1 MANAT
6 PDPDRRNH
14 IFSLRKSIA
23 MERATERRGNPNT
36 AYVFPGQGSQFVGM
50 GLEFYQTS
58 RAAKDVF
65 DQVDDILSMP
75 LTDMIFN
82 GPEEDL
88 KKTAYS
94 QPAIMATSL
103 ACYKALEELDG
114 RAMRPAAVAGH
125 SLGEYSSL
133 VVAGVLDLEDGV
145 RLVQERAKLMQ
156 EAAELHPGSMAAIIG
171 LDEETVEEICA
182 ETGAEVANVNGND
195 QIVISGDKLCVAR
208 AVDMCSIRG
217 ARKAIALAVNGAFH
231 SSLMSPA
238 QEGLA
243 SAIDNARFRDPAV
256 PVIAN
261 ATSRPITSAAQA
273 QAELKTQLCNCVRW
287 KQSVSR
293 MIDGGVSSFI
303 EFGPGRVLGGLIKRI
318 SANPSY
324 RDSHVEVMN
333 VADPSTAQKV
343 AEYGLNGALAARPL
357 PLS

>member
-182 ETGAEVANVNGND
+182 ETGAEMANVNGND

-261 ATSRPITSAAQA
+261 ATSKPIMSAAQA

>member
-1 MANAT
+1 
-6 PDPDRRNH
+6 
-14 IFSLRKSIA
+14 
-23 MERATERRGNPNT
+23 MEQQGAPKT
-36 AYVFPGQGSQFVGM
+36 AYVFPGQGSQFVGR
-50 GLEFYQTS
+50 GLELYQTS

-65 DQVDDILSMP
+65 DQVDDILSMS

-82 GPEEDL
+82 GPEDEL

-114 RAMRPAAVAGH
+114 LAGQPTAVAGH

-133 VVAGVLDLEDGV
+133 VVAGALDLADGV
-145 RLVQERAKLMQ
+145 RLVQERGKLMQ
-156 EAAELHPGSMAAIIG
+156 EASELHPGSMAAIIG
-171 LDEETVEEICA
+171 LDEETVEEICS
-182 ETGAEVANVNGND
+182 ETGAEMANVNGDD

-243 SAIDNARFRDPAV
+243 SALDSARFFDPSV

-261 ATSRPITSAAQA
+261 ATSMPITSAEQA
-273 QAELKTQLCNCVRW
+273 RDELKTQLCNCVKW
-287 KQSVSR
+287 KQSVGW
-293 MIDGGVSSFI
+293 MIDDGVSSFI

-318 SANPSY
+318 SATPSY
-324 RDSHVEVMN
+324 RDRHVEILN
-333 VADPSTAQKV
+333 VTDPSTVHKV
-343 AEYGLNGALAARPL
+343 AESGLNGASAGRPV

>member
-182 ETGAEVANVNGND
+182 ETGAEMANVNGND

>member
-1 MANAT
+1 MEAT
-6 PDPDRRNH
+6 
-14 IFSLRKSIA
+14 
-23 MERATERRGNPNT
+23 TEKRGETKT

-50 GLEFYQTS
+50 GLELYQTS
-58 RAAKDVF
+58 KAAKDVF
-65 DQVDDILSMP
+65 DEVDDILSMP
-75 LTDMIFN
+75 LTNMIFN
-82 GPEEDL
+82 GPEDEL

-103 ACYKALEELDG
+103 ACFKALEELDG
-114 RAMRPAAVAGH
+114 HVLQPTAVAGH

-133 VVAGVLDLEDGV
+133 VVAGVLDLRDGV
-145 RLVQERAKLMQ
+145 RLVQERAELMQ
-156 EAAELHPGSMAAIIG
+156 EAADLHPGSMAAIIG
-171 LDEETVEEICA
+171 LDEETVEEVCS
-182 ETGAEVANVNGND
+182 ETGAEMANVNGND

-243 SAIDNARFRDPAV
+243 SAIDNARFRDPVV

-261 ATSRPITSAAQA
+261 ATSTPITSAAQA
-273 QAELKTQLCNCVRW
+273 RAELKTQLCNCVKW
-287 KQSVSR
+287 KQSVAC
-293 MIDGGVSSFI
+293 MMDDGVSSFI

-318 SANPSY
+318 SATPSY
-324 RDSHVEVMN
+324 KDRHVEVMN
-333 VADPSTAQKV
+333 VADPSTVQKV
-343 AEYGLNGALAARPL
+343 VESGLNGALVARPA

>member
-1 MANAT
+1 
-6 PDPDRRNH
+6 
-14 IFSLRKSIA
+14 
-23 MERATERRGNPNT
+23 MEIATEKQGPSKT

-50 GLEFYQTS
+50 GLELYQTS

-75 LTDMIFN
+75 LTDIIFN

-88 KKTAYS
+88 KKTAHS

-103 ACYKALEELDG
+103 ACYKALEELNG
-114 RAMRPAAVAGH
+114 AARPTAVAGH

-145 RLVQERAKLMQ
+145 RLVQERARLMQ
-156 EAAELHPGSMAAIIG
+156 EAAEMRPGSMAAIIG
-171 LDEETVEEICA
+171 LDEETVEEVCS
-182 ETGAEVANVNGND
+182 ETGAEMANVNGSD
-195 QIVISGDKLCVAR
+195 QVVISGDKLCVAR
-208 AVDMCSIRG
+208 AVDMCSLRG
-217 ARKAIALAVNGAFH
+217 AKKAIALAVNGAFH

-261 ATSRPITSAAQA
+261 ATSIPMTSAAQA
-273 QAELKTQLCNCVRW
+273 RAELKTQLCSCVQW
-287 KQSVSR
+287 KQSVAR
-293 MIDGGVSSFI
+293 MIDEGVSSFV
-303 EFGPGRVLGGLIKRI
+303 EFGPGRVLAGLIKRI

-324 RDSHVEVMN
+324 GGNHVEIMN
-333 VADPSTAQKV
+333 VADPSTARKV
-343 AEYGLNGALAARPL
+343 AEYGLNGALAARPA
-357 PLS
+357 PIA

>member
-1 MANAT
+1 
-6 PDPDRRNH
+6 
-14 IFSLRKSIA
+14 
-23 MERATERRGNPNT
+23 MERTTEKQEDSKT

-50 GLEFYQTS
+50 GLELYETS
-58 RAAKDVF
+58 RAARDVF
-65 DQVDDILSMP
+65 DRVDEILSMP
-75 LTDMIFN
+75 LTDMIFH
-82 GPEEDL
+82 GPEDDL
-88 KKTAYS
+88 KKTVYS

-103 ACYKALEELDG
+103 ACYKALEELEG
-114 RAMRPAAVAGH
+114 HALQPAAVAGH

-145 RLVQERAKLMQ
+145 RLVRERAKLMQ
-156 EAAELHPGSMAAIIG
+156 EAAEMRPGSMAAIIG
-171 LDEETVEEICA
+171 LDEETVEEVCS
-182 ETGAEVANVNGND
+182 ETGAEMANVNGND

-243 SAIDNARFRDPAV
+243 SAIDDARFRDPAV

-261 ATSRPITSAAQA
+261 ATSSPITSADQA
-273 QAELKTQLCNCVRW
+273 RAELKTQLCHCVKW
-287 KQSVSR
+287 KQSVWR
-293 MIDGGVSSFI
+293 MVDEGVSSFI

-318 SANPSY
+318 VSNPSY
-324 RDSHVEVMN
+324 KDNHVAVMN
-333 VADPSTAQKV
+333 VADPPTVRKV
-343 AEYGLNGALAARPL
+343 AEYGLNGALSARPS

>member
-1 MANAT
+1 
-6 PDPDRRNH
+6 
-14 IFSLRKSIA
+14 
-23 MERATERRGNPNT
+23 
-36 AYVFPGQGSQFVGM
+36 
-50 GLEFYQTS
+50 
-58 RAAKDVF
+58 
-65 DQVDDILSMP
+65 
-75 LTDMIFN
+75 
-82 GPEEDL
+82 
-88 KKTAYS
+88 
-94 QPAIMATSL
+94 
-103 ACYKALEELDG
+103 
-114 RAMRPAAVAGH
+114 
-125 SLGEYSSL
+125 
-133 VVAGVLDLEDGV
+133 
-145 RLVQERAKLMQ
+145 
-156 EAAELHPGSMAAIIG
+156 MAAIIG
-171 LDEETVEEICA
+171 LDEETVEEVCS
-182 ETGAEVANVNGND
+182 ETGAEMANVNGND

-343 AEYGLNGALAARPL
+343 AEYRLNGALAARPL